1 MWTGK
6 KALSGRMRRK
16 SVHYIPESRIISAIC
31 TQHLVKRHCVETCRR
46 YPRHIEEFEGVRE
59 MTLSV
64 SCPEVAKILLQRK
77 EPVQFLIHEDEKEEC
92 LG

>member
-1 MWTGK
+1 MDWKEGAFRQDEEKRCYFLNEDNLCNMYTALGE
-6 KALSGRMRRK
+6 KALCK
-16 SVHYIPESRIISAIC
+16 
-31 TQHLVKRHCVETCRR
+31 TCKR

-77 EPVQFLIHEDEKEEC
+77 EPVQFLIHEDEK
-92 LG
+92 